1 MPLNAPD
8 NTSIR
13 VDGER
18 HASNYWVSD
27 CPMTSF
33 GRNGRVYRGGSVE
46 STARQADATQLS
58 LLSSVLNGLE
68 GGACAMRRRAQQAI
82 RAVRAGTYRVDAAK
96 LSRLIIGE
104 AMMLV

>member
-1 MPLNAPD
+1 
-8 NTSIR
+8 
-13 VDGER
+13 
-18 HASNYWVSD
+18 
-27 CPMTSF
+27 MTTF
-33 GRNGRVYRGGSVE
+33 ENGCGHRGGSLE
-46 STARQADATQLS
+46 STAQIEAIQLS

-68 GGACAMRRRAQQAI
+68 GGARAMRRHAQEAI